1 MTSTEAPQFIR
12 LSCLTEGRE
21 QIQGRLKLTAFR
33 RLPETVLNRQAELG
47 YRLSFYVDE
56 AGARVVDAEIE
67 AGLIMDCQRCLKPV
81 AVPVHNRTLLAV
93 TASDEKIQSLDE
105 KYEPLP
111 SDSDELSL
119 IQLLEDEL
127 LLAMPFSPLHPK
139 AECAGKQELDKINAE
154 ARPGPFAAL
163 AALASEADRK

>member
-1 MTSTEAPQFIR
+1 M
-12 LSCLTEGRE
+12 
-21 QIQGRLKLTAFR
+21 
-33 RLPETVLNRQAELG
+33 
-47 YRLSFYVDE
+47 
-56 AGARVVDAEIE
+56 
-67 AGLIMDCQRCLKPV
+67 
-81 AVPVHNRTLLAV
+81 

-163 AALASEADRK
+163 ATLASEADRK